1 MHGVD
6 IGLIARTLA
15 AIGSCGGGQGS
26 HFGLRFHGGHLAF
39 SIRPGAVSYTL

>member
-15 AIGSCGGGQGS
+15 AFGSCGEGS

-39 SIRPGAVSYTL
+39 RIRPDAVGHTL